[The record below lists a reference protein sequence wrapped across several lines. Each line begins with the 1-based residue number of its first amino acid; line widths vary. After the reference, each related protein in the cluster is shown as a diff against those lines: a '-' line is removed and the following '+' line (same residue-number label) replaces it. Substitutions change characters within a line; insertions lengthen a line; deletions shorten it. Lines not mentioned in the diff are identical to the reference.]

1 MDRLSRYGRWTQR
14 STQKCKRVVIA
25 VDTNIVIR
33 FLMDDDA
40 RQSEQAVHVFRR
52 EMIFIAKSVVLEA
65 EWVLRR
71 GYREKPARVA
81 EALAGLI
88 GLPNI
93 TCEDEAEIRQALAWH
108 QSGMDFADAL
118 HLAASRGSTDFIT
131 FDRDM
136 IKVGKRLGLAV
147 STP

>member
-1 MDRLSRYGRWTQR
+1 
-14 STQKCKRVVIA
+14 VIA

-40 RQSEQAVHVFRR
+40 RQSEQAVDIFRR
-52 EMIFIAKSVVLEA
+52 EAIFIAKSVVLET

-71 GYREKPARVA
+71 GYAEKPAKVA
-81 EALAGLI
+81 GALADLI

-118 HLAASRGSTDFIT
+118 HLAASHASTKFIT

-136 IKVGKRLGLAV
+136 VKVGRRLGLPV
-147 STP
+147 SIP

>member
-1 MDRLSRYGRWTQR
+1 
-14 STQKCKRVVIA
+14 VIA

-40 RQSEQAVHVFRR
+40 RQSKQAVDIFRR
-52 EMIFIAKSVVLEA
+52 ETVFIAKSVLLEA

-71 GYREKPARVA
+71 GYRERPAKVA
-81 EALAGLI
+81 DALAGLV

-93 TCEDEAEIRQALAWH
+93 TCEDEVEIRQALAWH
-108 QSGMDFADAL
+108 QSGIDFADAL
-118 HLAASRGSTDFIT
+118 HLAASPQAAEFVT
-131 FDRDM
+131 FDSDM
-136 IKVGKRLGLAV
+136 VKVGKRLGLAV